1 MKHAILITILLP
13 FAHSKTAGELCRGT
27 AELSKDGN
35 WYCSEVRAITYRN
48 ISQAGAYNRTTYV
61 DPRTG
66 LCGHERLEYPGVGP
80 LTPLFGEVL
89 IIKWRLATILTRSFR
104 YQCTSVGL

>member
-1 MKHAILITILLP
+1 MKHTILITVLLP
-13 FAHSKTAGELCRGT
+13 FAYSKTAGELCRGT

-66 LCGHERLEYPGVGP
+66 LCGHERLDYSGIGP

-89 IIKWRLATILTRSFR
+89 VPFWYLAAMLTRSHR
-104 YQCTSVGL
+104 YRCTYVDL

>member
-1 MKHAILITILLP
+1 MKYSILVVGSALP
-13 FAHSKTAGELCRGT
+13 FASTKTSGELCRGT
-27 AELSKDGN
+27 SELSKDGN

-66 LCGHERLEYPGVGP
+66 LCSHERLDYPTTGP
-80 LTPLFGEVL
+80 LAPLFGEVL
-89 IIKWRLATILTRSFR
+89 PTPIDSNEG
-104 YQCTSVGL
+104 Y